1 MTEQTY
7 NGWANYET
15 WLANLW
21 ITEGALGDPMGVEEQ
36 ARYFAEN
43 GEDAAPTRM
52 GEWLKEQTE
61 EMLDE
66 ADNRTGGLAVDL
78 LGAALSRVDWR
89 TIGKHYTDEAIENE
103 RQQTENANAAPI
115 GHWSAGYTEPKGA

>member
-7 NGWANYET
+7 NGWTNYET

-66 ADNRTGGLAVDL
+66 ANLRTGGLAADL

-89 TIGKHYTDEAIENE
+89 TVGKHYTDEAIENE

-115 GHWSAGYTEPKGA
+115 GA

>member
-7 NGWANYET
+7 NGWTNYET

-66 ADNRTGGLAVDL
+66 ANLRTGGLAADL

>member
-1 MTEQTY
+1 MEDRDY
-7 NGWANYET
+7 NGWANKET

-21 ITEGALGDPMGVEEQ
+21 ITEGALGDPHGVGEQ
-36 ARYFAEN
+36 ARYYAEH

-66 ADNRTGGLAVDL
+66 ANLRTSGLAADL
-78 LGAALSRVDWR
+78 LGTALSRVDWR
-89 TIGKHYTDEAIENE
+89 TIGKNYTDEAIENE
-103 RQQTENANAAPI
+103 RQQTENANAEPI
-115 GHWSAGYTEPKGA
+115 GHWSHGYTEPTRA

>member
-7 NGWANYET
+7 NGWTNYET

-36 ARYFAEN
+36 ARYYAEN
-43 GEDAAPTRM
+43 GEDAAPSRM

-66 ADNRTGGLAVDL
+66 ANLRTGGLAADL

>member
-7 NGWANYET
+7 NGWTNYET

-21 ITEGALGDPMGVEEQ
+21 IAEGVLGDPMGVQEQ

-43 GEDAAPTRM
+43 GEDAAPIRM
-52 GEWLKEQTE
+52 GDWLKEQTE
-61 EMLDE
+61 EMMDE
-66 ADNRTGGLAVDL
+66 ADLRTGGLAADL
-78 LGAALSRVDWR
+78 LGAALSRVDWYA
-89 TIGKHYTDEAIENE
+89 IGKNYTDEAIENE

-115 GHWSAGYTEPKGA
+115 GA